1 MKTSEFVVCI
11 SNEGFEASL
20 ELKKIYEVV
29 MDSVASS
36 HDQTRIIDESGED
49 YVYPSNFF
57 VNIDLPASL
66 RAQLSEV
73 AQ

>member
-11 SNEGFEASL
+11 SNEGYEASL

-29 MDSVASS
+29 ADSVASS
-36 HDQTRIIDESGED
+36 HEQIRVIDESGED
-49 YVYPSNFF
+49 YLYFSKLF
-57 VNIDLPASL
+57 VSIDLPASL

-73 AQ
+73 A

>member
-29 MDSVASS
+29 TDSVASS

-49 YVYPSNFF
+49 YVYPSSFF
-57 VNIDLPASL
+57 VNIELPASL

-73 AQ
+73 A

>member
-29 MDSVASS
+29 TDSVASS
-36 HDQTRIIDESGED
+36 HDQTRIIDESGEG

-73 AQ
+73 A

>member
-29 MDSVASS
+29 ADSVASS
-36 HDQTRIIDESGED
+36 HDQVRIIDESGED

-57 VNIDLPASL
+57 VSIELPASL

-73 AQ
+73 A

>member
-29 MDSVASS
+29 TDSVASS

-57 VNIDLPASL
+57 VNIELPASL

-73 AQ
+73 A

>member
-29 MDSVASS
+29 TDSVASS
-36 HDQTRIIDESGED
+36 HDQTRIIDESGEG
-49 YVYPSNFF
+49 YVYPSSFF

-73 AQ
+73 A

>member
-1 MKTSEFVVCI
+1 MKPSEFVVCI

-29 MDSVASS
+29 TDSVASS
-36 HDQTRIIDESGED
+36 HDQTRIIDESGEG

-73 AQ
+73 A

>member
-1 MKTSEFVVCI
+1 MKISEFVVCI

-29 MDSVASS
+29 ADSVASS
-36 HDQTRIIDESGED
+36 HDQVRIIDESGED

-57 VNIDLPASL
+57 VNIELPASL

-73 AQ
+73 A